1 VTRPTVF
8 ECGERSVDDLR
19 GGVQIEKTS
28 LVTLKGMEVLNLNI
42 TKAFFD
48 TMDSTIETWK
58 EDMRNATVKDMEV
71 VRKHI
76 LSFGCHYIWLTRAV
90 GSLQAKKTAEKR
102 KGFSPLF
109 LSNMSEQPI
118 RWWFPTVRNAF

>member
-1 VTRPTVF
+1 M
-8 ECGERSVDDLR
+8 
-19 GGVQIEKTS
+19 QIEKTS

-71 VRKHI
+71 VRPFFLTVIPFGLLAPSGHSRLRRPRRSARGSRHCSYQTCQSS
-76 LSFGCHYIWLTRAV
+76 LSVG
-90 GSLQAKKTAEKR
+90 GSLQYVTQFE
-102 KGFSPLF
+102 GESPSF
-109 LSNMSEQPI
+109 D
-118 RWWFPTVRNAF
+118 

>member
-1 VTRPTVF
+1 
-8 ECGERSVDDLR
+8 
-19 GGVQIEKTS
+19 VQIEKTS

-71 VRKHI
+71 VRKHTPPLFFW
-76 LSFGCHYIWLTRAV
+76 LSFHLAYLRHRVTPG
-90 GSLQAKKTAEKR
+90 
-102 KGFSPLF
+102 
-109 LSNMSEQPI
+109 
-118 RWWFPTVRNAF
+118 

>member
-1 VTRPTVF
+1 VTPTVF

-71 VRKHI
+71 VCKHTA
-76 LSFGCHYIWLTRAV
+76 FFFNVCHSAYSRHRVIP
-90 GSLQAKKTAEKR
+90 G
-102 KGFSPLF
+102 
-109 LSNMSEQPI
+109 
-118 RWWFPTVRNAF
+118 